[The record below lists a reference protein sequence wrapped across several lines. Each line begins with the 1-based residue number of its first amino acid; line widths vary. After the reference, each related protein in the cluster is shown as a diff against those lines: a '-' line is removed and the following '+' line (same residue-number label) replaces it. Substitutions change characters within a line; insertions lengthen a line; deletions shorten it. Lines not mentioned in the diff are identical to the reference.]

1 VIRYTL
7 AAVAVA
13 AALLSPHAARAQ
25 NSTTLTYVGMLGDTR
40 MGTQTFTITA
50 TGKPDSYAMQG
61 KVDLNFN
68 YKLLLISY
76 HIINQSN
83 YTETWEGGKLVSFRG
98 TTRDRDD
105 NYAIE
110 YADGKVTAAKNK
122 DKPQVREV
130 PPTVASASFW
140 LESYFMKQPHPFYIS
155 TNSGKVKTAKAPK
168 MEGQQTVTFRNQQ
181 VKVNYWTMDFDGD
194 KYEFW
199 YLADSGLLLK
209 RVEPSEGGKV
219 TFTLQ

>member
-1 VIRYTL
+1 VIRHTL

-110 YADGKVTAAKNK
+110 YEDGKVTAAKNK

>member
-1 VIRYTL
+1 VIRHTL

>member
-1 VIRYTL
+1 VIRHTL

-13 AALLSPHAARAQ
+13 AALLSPHVARAQ
-25 NSTTLTYVGMLGDTR
+25 NSTTLTYIGMLGDTR

-50 TGKPDSYAMQG
+50 TGKPDSYTMQG

-83 YTETWEGGKLVSFRG
+83 YTETWEGGKLASFRG

-110 YADGKVTAAKNK
+110 YANGKVTATKNK
-122 DKPQVREV
+122 DKPQVKDV

-140 LESYFMKQPHPFYIS
+140 LESYFMKQPRPVYIS
-155 TNSGKVKTAKAPK
+155 TNSGKVKNAKPPK

-181 VKVNYWTMDFDGD
+181 VKANYWTMDFDGD

>member
-1 VIRYTL
+1 VIRHTL

-40 MGTQTFTITA
+40 MGTQSFTITA
-50 TGKPDSYAMQG
+50 TGKPDAYTMQG

-68 YKLLLISY
+68 YKMLLISY

-83 YTETWEGGKLVSFRG
+83 YTEAWEGGKLVSFRG

-110 YADGKVTAAKNK
+110 YANGKVSATKNR
-122 DKPQVREV
+122 DKPQVKEV

-140 LESYFMKQPHPFYIS
+140 LESYFMKQPHPVYIS
-155 TNSGKVKTAKAPK
+155 TNSGKVKSAKPPK
-168 MEGQQTVTFRNQQ
+168 MEGQQTVSFRNQQ
-181 VKVNYWTMDFDGD
+181 VKVNYWTMDFDGE

>member
-1 VIRYTL
+1 MIRHTL
-7 AAVAVA
+7 AALAIATALVA
-13 AALLSPHAARAQ
+13 PQAARAQ
-25 NSTTLTYVGMLGDTR
+25 NATTLTYIGMLGDTR

-50 TGKPDSYAMQG
+50 GSKPDSYNMAG

-68 YKLLLISY
+68 YKMLLISY

-83 YTETWEGGKLVSFRG
+83 YAEAWEGGKLISFKG

-110 YADGKVTAAKNK
+110 YAGGKVSATKNK
-122 DKPQVREV
+122 DKPQVKDV

-140 LESYFMKQPHPFYIS
+140 LESYFMKTPHPVYIS
-155 TNSGKVKTAKAPK
+155 TNSGKVKNAKPPK
-168 MEGQQTVTFRNQQ
+168 MEGQQTVSFRNQQ

>member
-1 VIRYTL
+1 MIRHTL